1 MRLPAVGAVHDQVL
15 AVLVAEMGCPVHDDQ
30 AALVDATRPYVVVEW
45 PPGGGQAGSAVQ
57 ASASWDV
64 PCRTRSVAV
73 DPDAAAGP
81 AAATRQAA
89 QWAADAARAALLD
102 VAVDISGDGWRV
114 TGRTY
119 VAGSGQIRDG
129 DAVVIVDDYMLTV
142 TADA

>member
-1 MRLPAVGAVHDQVL
+1 M
-15 AVLVAEMGCPVHDDQ
+15 
-30 AALVDATRPYVVVEW
+30 
-45 PPGGGQAGSAVQ
+45 
-57 ASASWDV
+57 
-64 PCRTRSVAV
+64 AV

-81 AAATRQAA
+81 ASATRQAA
-89 QWAADAARAALLD
+89 QWAADAARAVLLD

-119 VAGSGQIRDG
+119 VTGSGQIRDG